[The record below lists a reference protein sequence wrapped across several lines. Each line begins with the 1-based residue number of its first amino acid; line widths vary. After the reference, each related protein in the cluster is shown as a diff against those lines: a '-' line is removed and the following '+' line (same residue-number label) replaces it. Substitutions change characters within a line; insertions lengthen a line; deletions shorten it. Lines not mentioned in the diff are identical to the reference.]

1 MNLKMLFYFA
11 SNDILS
17 YFKFIKQKY
26 IKIKNMAQERKKVGR
41 SVTISEY
48 FMLSNKSLRV

>member
-1 MNLKMLFYFA
+1 MLFYFA